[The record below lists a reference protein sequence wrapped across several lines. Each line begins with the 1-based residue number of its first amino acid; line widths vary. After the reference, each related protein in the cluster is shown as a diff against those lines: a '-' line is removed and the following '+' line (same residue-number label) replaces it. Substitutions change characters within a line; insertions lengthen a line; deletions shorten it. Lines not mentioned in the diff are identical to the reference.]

1 MAELFSPPWMER
13 FAAEWNKEPELATAL
28 AQIDFASNIAY
39 GFVEEEG
46 PRGFLQVAKGQ
57 AVAAGPYQGQ
67 PVNWD
72 IRASVDQWMKWISS
86 PPGMTGLGMA
96 FTTGKIKFKVGD
108 YKSMLKDPRM
118 AGPFVK
124 SFSVMGR
131 V

>member
-1 MAELFSPPWMER
+1 MAELFSPAWMER
-13 FAAEWNKEPELATAL
+13 FAAEWNREPDLAQAL
-28 AQIDFASNIAY
+28 GQIDFASNIAY
-39 GFVEEEG
+39 GFVEEEA
-46 PRGFLQVAKGQ
+46 PRGFLQVLKGQ
-57 AVAAGPYQGQ
+57 VASAGAYQGQ
-67 PVNWD
+67 ALNWD

-118 AGPFVK
+118 ATPFVK
-124 SFSVMGR
+124 SFSVMAR